1 MGEML
6 RIRGVPHYY
15 EWVRGAEGSEP
26 KPVLVFIHGWGGSAR
41 YWQGTAEALSDRF
54 DCLLYDLR
62 GFGRSPQPPDVD
74 LPYGLADYAED
85 LNLLL
90 DGLNLE
96 RVSLNAHSLG
106 ASIAAV
112 FAQQYPQRLDRL
124 ILTCSG
130 IFEYNRLTF
139 SLFHWASGYV
149 VKLRFPWMLNVPFA
163 EHLFMS
169 RFLHRPLPSAIS
181 RPFLA
186 DYLMADQGAAMGTIY
201 TAVSE
206 QAAVEMPQ
214 VFKALAIPTLL
225 ISGQQDQIIP
235 PRLARSAASLNPRI
249 THTELA
255 KTGHFPMLEVPG
267 AYLPLVQGFL
277 GDRT

>member
-1 MGEML
+1 MGEMVT
-6 RIRGVPHYY
+6 IRGVPHYY
-15 EWVRGAEGSEP
+15 EWVRGAGSEP
-26 KPVLVFIHGWGGSAR
+26 KPVLVFVHGWGGSAR
-41 YWQGTAEALSDRF
+41 YWQTTAAALSDRF

-62 GFGRSPQPPDVD
+62 GFGRSPQPSAVD

-85 LNLLL
+85 LRLLL
-90 DGLNLE
+90 DHLKCD
-96 RVSLNAHSLG
+96 RISLNAHSLG

-139 SLFHWASGYV
+139 SLFHWASEYV
-149 VKLRFPWMLNVPFA
+149 VKFRFPWMLNVPLA

-169 RFLHRPLPSAIS
+169 RFLYHPLPSAIS
-181 RPFLA
+181 RTFLA
-186 DYLMADQGAAMGTIY
+186 DYLMADQNAAMGTIY

-206 QAAVEMPQ
+206 QAAIEMPQ
-214 VFKALAIPTLL
+214 VFQSFQTPTLL

-235 PRLARSAASLNPRI
+235 PRLGRSAAALNPRI